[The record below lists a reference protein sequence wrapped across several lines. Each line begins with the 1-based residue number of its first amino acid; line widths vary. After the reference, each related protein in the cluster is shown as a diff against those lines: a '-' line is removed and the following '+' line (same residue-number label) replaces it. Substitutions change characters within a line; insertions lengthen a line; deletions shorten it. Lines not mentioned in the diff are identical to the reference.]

1 MSMKTQ
7 SSPSIP
13 VIETDRLRLRAPNM
27 ADWSLYAAFMASDR
41 AAHVGGPFTK
51 AAAWGMFCHDV
62 AQWQLMGHGSLMI
75 DKRVDGTCIGQV
87 GINHG
92 PLYPEKELGWLLYD
106 GHEGRGYA
114 AEAATALR
122 DWAFD
127 TLKLPTLVSYVG
139 AGNRQS
145 AAVAERIGGVL
156 DPVAPRPL
164 PSDLVYRH
172 DVRRD
177 RHART

>member
-1 MSMKTQ
+1 MTDT
-7 SSPSIP
+7 IP
-13 VIETDRLRLRAPNM
+13 TLVTNRLNLRPPRLDDFSAYR
-27 ADWSLYAAFMASDR
+27 DFMASPR
-41 AAHVGGPFTK
+41 STGVAGPHDL
-51 AAAWGMFCHDV
+51 AAAWAMFCQDR
-62 AQWQLMGHGSLMI
+62 ALWSFFGHGALMI
-75 DKRVDGTCIGQV
+75 DLAESGECIGQV